1 MRLVIL
7 IIGGVA
13 VGAGSV
19 MGIQT
24 ILPHAG
30 ASMSDA
36 VRALGGNPG
45 SLRLSDI
52 NINPLKAYED
62 VKRQITSGQA
72 TAPFPVSSPL
82 PTTSFTSLNI
92 KPNVYKIDEASMKRA
107 MAAGINAQIQQN
119 YNRAQDLAAYGRNP
133 MGWHGAPPY

>member
-13 VGAGSV
+13 VGAGS
-19 MGIQT
+19 GTAIQAV
-24 ILPHAG
+24 LPHMG
-30 ASMSDA
+30 GSMSEA
-36 VRALGGNPG
+36 VRALGGNPE
-45 SLRLSDI
+45 SLRLGDI

-92 KPNVYKIDEASMKRA
+92 KPNVIQIDEASMKRA
-107 MAAGINAQIQQN
+107 MAAGINAQIQQS

-133 MGWHGAPPY
+133 MGWHGVPPH

>member
-19 MGIQT
+19 TGMRT
-24 ILPHAG
+24 ILPHTG
-30 ASMSDA
+30 GSMADA

-45 SLRLSDI
+45 TLRLGDI
-52 NINPLKAYED
+52 NINPLRAYED

-72 TAPFPVSSPL
+72 TTPFPASTPF

-92 KPNVYKIDEASMKRA
+92 KPNTFQIDEASVKRA
-107 MAAGINAQIQQN
+107 MAAGINAQIQQS
-119 YNRAQDLAAYGRNP
+119 YNRSQDLAAYGRNP
-133 MGWHGAPPY
+133 MGWHGAPPH